1 MGDVIVT
8 ALSGNVDD
16 DDGDAG
22 TVDCVCGFDCGGED
36 CGGAISE
43 TDGGGEEEEEDTT
56 PVTFTCANCFKLG
69 SLLSQVSY
77 LMSSYH
83 LPNRLSKYSD
93 TAAFC
98 SSICS

>member
-1 MGDVIVT
+1 VVQGKI
-8 ALSGNVDD
+8 ALNIEEKRSQRFQFLYALYNLT
-16 DDGDAG
+16 DGKEHSYKDTLEVG
-22 TVDCVCGFDCGGED
+22 KVCGFNQDIVFNVVAYLKGE
-36 CGGAISE
+36 G
-43 TDGGGEEEEEDTT
+43 
-56 PVTFTCANCFKLG
+56 
-69 SLLSQVSY
+69 LSQVSY